1 MLNLISL
8 ENLRRLVRNH
18 HTDDGGNF
26 WSSQGRRCWRGRGT
40 SLPPPL
46 TPLSREK
53 HFVLR

>member
-26 WSSQGRRCWRGRGT
+26 SSSQGRRCWRGRGT